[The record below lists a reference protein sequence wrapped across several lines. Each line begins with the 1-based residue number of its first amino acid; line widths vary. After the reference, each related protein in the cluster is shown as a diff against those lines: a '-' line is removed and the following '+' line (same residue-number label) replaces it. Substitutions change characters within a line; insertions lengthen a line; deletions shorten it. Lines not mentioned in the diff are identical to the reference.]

1 MKWNDRRLLRT
12 QAYINGRWEDAD
24 SGAPVEVLNPA
35 TGDRLGT
42 VPNLA
47 VAQVRRS
54 IQAAH
59 QALPGWA
66 SRTARDRAVLLRRWF
81 DLMLAHQD
89 DLATIMTAEQGK
101 PWSEAKGE

>member
-1 MKWNDRRLLRT
+1 MKLNDTSLLRM

-24 SGAPVEVLNPA
+24 SGATVEVLNPA

-42 VPNLA
+42 VPKLA

-59 QALPGWA
+59 QGVARVGIPYCARPGRTPA
-66 SRTARDRAVLLRRWF
+66 SMV
-81 DLMLAHQD
+81 
-89 DLATIMTAEQGK
+89 
-101 PWSEAKGE
+101 